1 MRKDKNLYEVTFEKN
16 NINLN
21 LDLLEYWQR
30 IIGISSVEYVKKK
43 WPFVFTC
50 LNNYLDKDSENL
62 KYEKIKEYYWEHEI
76 EVDKCIVENYKSKNL
91 GCFFYDFLSLT
102 FNILKDNN
110 NLIYICK
117 EVYLNYLDSIY
128 SRLMLVTVRSLIF
141 EMNLWVSAK

>member
-76 EVDKCIVENYKSKNL
+76 EVDKCIVENYKSK
-91 GCFFYDFLSLT
+91 
-102 FNILKDNN
+102 
-110 NLIYICK
+110 
-117 EVYLNYLDSIY
+117 
-128 SRLMLVTVRSLIF
+128 
-141 EMNLWVSAK
+141 VSAKYCYATHELRLHQNDRCKRFTLF